1 MNVKIHFYFHYKT
14 TEISVV
20 LFYSTWK
27 IISLINHFKSSIFC
41 YNFWQFYAAFYL
53 IIL

>member
-20 LFYSTWK
+20 LFYFTEK
-27 IISLINHFKSSIFC
+27 KYIINQSFQI
-41 YNFWQFYAAFYL
+41 
-53 IIL
+53 